1 MRIEP
6 FDIMD
11 LVHGSLHTAVTAEG
25 EVRFARFTEE
35 QKETYYNSSE
45 IFGLKCSS
53 SASVMLDFYS
63 DTDFVEFEAE
73 LIKCT
78 SHSFAAIDLL
88 VDNVLYDSIKTENP
102 TCQTIRFSLPQG
114 MHRITL
120 VLPWSSI
127 TLLRNL
133 TISDNAQLIP
143 IEKGLRILALGD
155 SITQGSICL
164 HPSMSYVSYV
174 ARNLDAEVLNQGVG
188 GYQFLKESLLGAPDW
203 QPDLITLAYGTND
216 FSLINR
222 KADFAK
228 QVSEYVDTLC
238 ATYPDTTIL
247 AITPIYRGDLPTE
260 EKMSEKDYTFTEALD
275 IIREIYAKYP
285 QIKVLEG
292 FSFFPRHKDFFAPDY
307 LHPNDQGFL
316 LYGRAVEQA
325 IRELL

>member
-133 TISDNAQLIP
+133 TVSDDAQLIP

-164 HPSMSYVSYV
+164 HPSMSYVSYI

-260 EKMSEKDYTFTEALD
+260 EKMPEKDYCVAGWPRIPWPD
-275 IIREIYAKYP
+275 PYP
-285 QIKVLEG
+285 YQPG
-292 FSFFPRHKDFFAPDY
+292 ASFKPGHRS
-307 LHPNDQGFL
+307 L
-316 LYGRAVEQA
+316 
-325 IRELL
+325 